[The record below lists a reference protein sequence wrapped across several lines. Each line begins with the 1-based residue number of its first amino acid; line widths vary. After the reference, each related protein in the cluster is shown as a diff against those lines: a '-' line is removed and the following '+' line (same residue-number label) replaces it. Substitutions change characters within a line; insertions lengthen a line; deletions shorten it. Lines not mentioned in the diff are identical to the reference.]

1 MAPTIARVILDVVV
15 DTVVEGDDG
24 GGGVEEVGAVD
35 NGGGVGAVDNGGGV
49 GAVENGEGVGAVENG
64 GGRIV
69 GDGTGEFV
77 IPSCR

>member
-24 GGGVEEVGAVD
+24 GGGVEE
-35 NGGGVGAVDNGGGV
+35 VGAVDNGGGV

>member
-35 NGGGVGAVDNGGGV
+35 NGGGVGAV
-49 GAVENGEGVGAVENG
+49 ENG

>member
-49 GAVENGEGVGAVENG
+49 GAVENG